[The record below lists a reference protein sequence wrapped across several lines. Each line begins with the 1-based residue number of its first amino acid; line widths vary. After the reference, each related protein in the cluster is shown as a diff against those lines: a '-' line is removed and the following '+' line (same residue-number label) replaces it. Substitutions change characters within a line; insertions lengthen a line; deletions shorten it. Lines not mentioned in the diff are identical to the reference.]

1 MQNLKNN
8 ITLLYV
14 EDDPMSRELTHTIL
28 KKFFQVVIL
37 AVDGEDALNK
47 FNKYNIDFIITDIN
61 IPKINGI
68 KLINNIREE
77 NKELP
82 IIIISSHT
90 NTRYLQEAISL
101 NVEGYLSKPLD
112 PQSLSSLVEKT
123 IKKIEKKNKDIKR
136 LRLLEQYQFIVDRS
150 SIISK
155 TNPKGII
162 TYVNDEFCK
171 ISGYTE
177 KELIGQNHNIVRAK
191 DIPSEIFKELW
202 HTIKDKKET
211 WKGTI
216 RNRAKNGEHYYVNAT
231 IRPILNQDGEVEEY
245 IALRS
250 LITNIIHPKQQLFD
264 LLNVIEKPLVV
275 LIQIEE
281 FNYINNILDK
291 EESEQLQNDFAR
303 ELFTR
308 QIGTFKF
315 SKIYLLGKGKFVF
328 VQDMEECIKDISEI
342 TEQIQDFQQRIN
354 DSKIKIESIDYNLSI
369 AMSLSYGKNAFES
382 AEVGLKKIRKSKRN
396 FIIESNSFLIQ
407 KENSIKEIET
417 LKMLQKAI
425 DSYNIISYF
434 QPIVNNKT
442 EEIEKYES
450 LVRLIDAKG
459 NTLSPYFFLE
469 TSKKSRYYAQITS
482 IVLENSFKALRDTDM
497 NISINLSVLDIE
509 KEETREIFFELL
521 SAYKE
526 DTHRVILELVEDEKV
541 TRFETIKSFISTIK
555 SYDVQVAIDDF
566 GTGYSNFQRIL
577 EYQPDF
583 IKIDG
588 SLIKNIEKSQL
599 SLDIVSSIV
608 AFAKKQKIKTIAEF
622 VENESIYK
630 RICELGVDYSQGY
643 YFGKPTVLI

>member
-28 KKFFQVVIL
+28 KQFFQVVIL
-37 AVDGEDALNK
+37 AVDGQDALEK

-68 KLINNIREE
+68 KLINNIREK
-77 NKELP
+77 NKEVP
-82 IIIISSHT
+82 VIIISSYT
-90 NTRYLQEAISL
+90 NAKYLQEAILL

-112 PQSLSSLVEKT
+112 RESLSSLVQKI
-123 IKKIEKKNKDIKR
+123 IKKIEKKKRDTKR

-191 DIPSEIFKELW
+191 DIPSEVFKELW

-216 RNRAKNGEHYYVNAT
+216 RNRSKNGEHYYVNAT
-231 IRPILNQDGEVEEY
+231 VRPILNKHGEIEEY

-291 EESEQLQNDFAR
+291 EVSEQLQNDFAK

-308 QIGTFKF
+308 QIGKFKF

-328 VQDMEECIKDISEI
+328 VQDMEKCIKDISEI
-342 TEQIQDFQQRIN
+342 TEQIQAFQKRIN
-354 DSKIKIESIDYNLSI
+354 DSKIKVESIDYNLSV

-482 IVLENSFKALRDTDM
+482 IVLENSFKALKDTDM

-509 KEETREIFFELL
+509 RHETREIFFELL
-521 SAYKE
+521 SQYKE
-526 DTHRVILELVEDEKV
+526 DTHRVILELIEDEKV
-541 TRFETIKSFISTIK
+541 TKFETIKTFITKIK
-555 SYDVQVAIDDF
+555 SYKVQVAIDDF

-588 SLIKNIEKSQL
+588 SLIKNIEESQL

-608 AFAKKQKIKTIAEF
+608 AFAKKQQIKTIAEF
-622 VENESIYK
+622 VENETIYK
-630 RICELGVDYSQGY
+630 HICELGIDYSQGY